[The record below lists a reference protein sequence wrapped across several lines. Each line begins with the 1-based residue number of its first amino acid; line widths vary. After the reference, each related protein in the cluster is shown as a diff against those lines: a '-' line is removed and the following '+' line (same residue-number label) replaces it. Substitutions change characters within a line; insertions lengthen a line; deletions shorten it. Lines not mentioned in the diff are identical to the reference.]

1 MKNIKLWE
9 KLTNDKKE
17 KKKDSI
23 DYVIIIII
31 IIIIMD
37 SNSLNIWYIL
47 FNLNNKKSSGLG
59 R

>member
-9 KLTNDKKE
+9 KLTNEKK

-23 DYVIIIII
+23 DYVIII

-47 FNLNNKKSSGLG
+47 FNLNNKKSSGLE